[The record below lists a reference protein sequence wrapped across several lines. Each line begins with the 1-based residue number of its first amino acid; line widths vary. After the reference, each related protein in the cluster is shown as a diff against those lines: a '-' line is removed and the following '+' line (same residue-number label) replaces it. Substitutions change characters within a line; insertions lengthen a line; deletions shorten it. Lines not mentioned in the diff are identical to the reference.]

1 MLDMEFS
8 SALGEVPEEVEWA
21 FALAEVG
28 GVADGFGDKVLGS
41 ANGFDGCVAE
51 DEEAE
56 EGGGEG
62 AAGAVGGGGIVVLA
76 GEPVEISG
84 GEEEEVGGLGLIS
97 GGDDDVEVG
106 VAGG

>member
-1 MLDMEFS
+1 MLDMGFS
-8 SALGEVPEEVEWA
+8 SASGAVPEEVEWA

-62 AAGAVGGGGIVVLA
+62 AAGAVGGGGFYPVTREFVELA
-76 GEPVEISG
+76 GWG
-84 GEEEEVGGLGLIS
+84 
-97 GGDDDVEVG
+97 
-106 VAGG
+106 A